1 MTDLSLIVLTWNTRE
16 LVIECLDQLEREL
29 KDATG
34 SGGFSAEVWV
44 VDNGSRDGTAE
55 AIRSR
60 FPRVRL
66 IVLPENVGFA
76 SGNNAGLTEVNGRIV
91 CLLNSDVLIPRG
103 ALERCIDVFD
113 GMPNV
118 GAAGL
123 QLLHPDG
130 RLQNSIHAFP
140 GFWSELCPTALA
152 EWLFPKRFPSKRRP
166 IRTTTSVP
174 AVRGAVFFVR
184 HEIIESVGM
193 LCEDYFFFLEETD
206 WCWRIRE
213 AGWDVVHVP
222 DAQAI
227 HSSGFSSKR
236 IDPLRT
242 RIEFHRSLYRFV
254 HLRRGTREAA
264 AVRWLRVTK
273 VIGAGLLLS
282 FAAPFGP
289 RFRRRFRER
298 WGLVAWHLRGCPRE
312 AGLSAMAA
320 HAATLDAD
328 VQKREPPES
337 MAISRSGRRDD
348 R

>member
-16 LVIECLDQLEREL
+16 LVIGCLDQLEREL
-29 KDATG
+29 KDTAG

-55 AIRSR
+55 AIRAR
-60 FPRVRL
+60 FPKVRL
-66 IVLPENVGFA
+66 IALPENVGFA
-76 SGNNAGLTEVNGRIV
+76 SGNNAGLSQVKGRIV
-91 CLLNSDVLIPRG
+91 CLLNSDVLITRG
-103 ALERCIDVFD
+103 ALECCIDVFD
-113 GMPNV
+113 EMPNV

-140 GFWSELCPTALA
+140 GFWSELCPTGLA

-166 IRTTTSVP
+166 IWKTTPVP
-174 AVRGAVFFVR
+174 AVRGAVLFVR

-193 LCEDYFFFLEETD
+193 LSEDYFFFLEETD

-222 DAQAI
+222 DAEAI
-227 HSSGFSSKR
+227 HRSGFSSKR
-236 IDPLRT
+236 VDPLRT

-254 HLRRGTREAA
+254 RLRRGAREAA

-273 VIGAGLLLS
+273 TIGAGLLLL
-282 FAAPFGP
+282 FVAPFGS
-289 RFRRRFRER
+289 RFRRQFGER
-298 WGLVAWHLRGCPRE
+298 WGLVAWHLRGCPAE

-328 VQKREPPES
+328 VQKREPPEPES
-337 MAISRSGRRDD
+337 FSHRVRGGRE
-348 R
+348 